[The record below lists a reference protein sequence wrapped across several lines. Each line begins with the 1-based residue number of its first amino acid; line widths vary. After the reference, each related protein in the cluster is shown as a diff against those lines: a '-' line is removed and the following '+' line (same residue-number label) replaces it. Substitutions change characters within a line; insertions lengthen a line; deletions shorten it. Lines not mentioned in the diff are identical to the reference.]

1 VLGALVHHAH
11 RRQADIGNGPLVS
24 ADTRFTPAPN
34 STEPVVPPP
43 AVSDPANA
51 SVAAPAADVAAATA
65 VPSAVVTPADR
76 SDPVRPDWQN
86 LSGTWGGEYVDASG
100 KQVLRV
106 VSLSISR
113 VYDDGGIDG
122 TLRYEAES
130 GEGECQ
136 LRPRG
141 SGYSVGAQRLQ
152 LSPEGCSP
160 HHPKELG
167 VPLDF
172 VGVNPRTN
180 TLKDGRVEAP
190 SGEIIRVKL
199 RRLPGV

>member
-1 VLGALVHHAH
+1 M
-11 RRQADIGNGPLVS
+11 
-24 ADTRFTPAPN
+24 
-34 STEPVVPPP
+34 PPP
-43 AVSDPANA
+43 VVSDPADP
-51 SVAAPAADVAAATA
+51 PAATPSAEVAAATT
-65 VPSAVVTPADR
+65 VSPAVVAPGGG

-86 LSGTWGGEYVDASG
+86 LSGTWGGEYVDVSG
-100 KQVLRV
+100 RQVLRV

-122 TLRYEAES
+122 TLRYEAAS

-136 LRPRG
+136 LRPRS

-172 VGVNPRTN
+172 DGVNPRTN
-180 TLKDGRVEAP
+180 ALKDGRVEAP
-190 SGEIIRVKL
+190 TGEIIRVKL